1 MLRLYTDLP
10 SYIILL
16 QINKTEMLKEF
27 IEGWD
32 LVQVLE
38 EGTYGEVMLLV
49 LLGRESALVLK
60 VAGSPHPSMPLSLT
74 TSR

>member
-38 EGTYGEVMLLV
+38 EGTYWEVMLLV

-60 VAGSPHPSMPLSLT
+60 VGRQSPSQHASLSHN
-74 TSR
+74 